1 MKNFK
6 YIVANPAVLGGK
18 PIIKGTRISVELIL
32 EWLATGGTIETILTK
47 YPHLLKEAVQ
57 EALLYASH
65 ALKNEIVIEADSA
78 A

>member
-6 YIVANPAVLGGK
+6 YIVANSSILGGK

-32 EWLATGGTIETILTK
+32 EWLASGGTVETILLQ

-57 EALLYASH
+57 EALLYASQ
-65 ALKNEIVIEADSA
+65 AMKNEIVIEADSVA
-78 A
+78 